1 MLKFA
6 LNAELAK
13 LKLTYITVVKKPKL
27 GHSRHFA
34 QSSLPSRSSGPWLNR
49 LTLAL
54 ISLLSE
60 APKKDR
66 EKKMLE
72 HYNTSSKREKEKS
85 AFFF

>member
-1 MLKFA
+1 MP
-6 LNAELAK
+6 NAFLASFD
-13 LKLTYITVVKKPKL
+13 V
-27 GHSRHFA
+27 
-34 QSSLPSRSSGPWLNR
+34 LNR

-72 HYNTSSKREKEKS
+72 HCNTSSKRERKVS
-85 AFFF
+85 NFLVLLL